1 MHDTNRK
8 RIYVEWSI
16 QNYKDPR
23 DDYADKT
30 KTPQDKVMT
39 YSHHESYAVTSPNNK
54 SGECYRN
61 EASSIILNPNYYFA
75 SSTRR
80 KEEGS
85 ETYDCDPELKECPNH
100 EEFGYEEEEKKER
113 SMNGMPYYPQTFTEE
128 TYEVS
133 TERKA
138 ERSSGKSSKHIIKLE
153 IMRNDIKRFVLEK
166 KFEDDLR
173 IGSQDAHIL
182 EVVNEEPALEISDE
196 DDDLDSLEMDYGE
209 NDDNDQQD
217 IDFDFGYNI
226 MRGYSSQEEDR
237 DEESESDYENWADNR
252 PPLLDK
258 TQYSSWASRML
269 LYIKGKEH
277 GKLLVDSV
285 LSGPFQYGTVVVPRN
300 ETTPAT
306 VRVRT
311 YIDLTDEEKLRD

>member
-1 MHDTNRK
+1 MVNNFIH
-8 RIYVEWSI
+8 YGG
-16 QNYKDPR
+16 
-23 DDYADKT
+23 
-30 KTPQDKVMT
+30 KVIT
-39 YSHHESYAVTSPNNK
+39 DH
-54 SGECYRN
+54 
-61 EASSIILNPNYYFA
+61 
-75 SSTRR
+75 
-80 KEEGS
+80 
-85 ETYDCDPELKECPNH
+85 NH
-100 EEFGYEEEEKKER
+100 
-113 SMNGMPYYPQTFTEE
+113 
-128 TYEVS
+128 
-133 TERKA
+133 
-138 ERSSGKSSKHIIKLE
+138 
-153 IMRNDIKRFVLEK
+153 
-166 KFEDDLR
+166 
-173 IGSQDAHIL
+173 GSQDAHIL